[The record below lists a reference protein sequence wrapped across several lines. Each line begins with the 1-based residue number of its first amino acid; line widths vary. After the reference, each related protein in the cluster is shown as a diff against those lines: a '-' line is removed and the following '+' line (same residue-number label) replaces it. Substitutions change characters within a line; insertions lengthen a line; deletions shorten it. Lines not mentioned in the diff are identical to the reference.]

1 MNDHDSI
8 LDAGAEVEVRFF
20 CSFLLA
26 EEAFIPAPCH
36 GLRRDWS
43 FVHTAIHCGHPSGG
57 VKADQF
63 NPGSKRTERH
73 YHVSSGLKQRGRM
86 CCGSELVVLNVDQHR
101 PTSTLSFTF
110 LPALHSYLYSCF
122 SLIGCMAYAIQSED
136 YAAPQDRSSPRRF
149 NKLLTSVLGSP
160 FVTTPD
166 LPQDTF
172 SAMRMLADD
181 DLEAVDGAFHA
192 VPRAE
197 TVTRPPSPTP
207 SFSTDTYSIV
217 NWTESMDPSLTW
229 PRPSLSDAAPACSFL
244 PGPSRRSSPQGY
256 YTPTGYPQTPYNTV
270 RSCSSSSFKGSKSF
284 GILPRIWEVLRE
296 SSPGKKGKRRF
307 DLSADLWNDFGGEG
321 YIDYANL
328 PPLDGEEGELI
339 DDEACFID
347 VKSVTGL
354 GEFSRFDHITELV
367 TRV

>member
-1 MNDHDSI
+1 
-8 LDAGAEVEVRFF
+8 
-20 CSFLLA
+20 
-26 EEAFIPAPCH
+26 
-36 GLRRDWS
+36 
-43 FVHTAIHCGHPSGG
+43 
-57 VKADQF
+57 
-63 NPGSKRTERH
+63 
-73 YHVSSGLKQRGRM
+73 M

-122 SLIGCMAYAIQSED
+122 SLIGCMAYATQSED